1 MRGRLGDRQRWTVPL
16 SLAVSFLANDG
27 EEFLTLVPTWPD
39 VLDRLPVDVSV
50 PSWVRDVD
58 QCHVNVGIAMMGA
71 LCAAAVADG
80 VRSRGRGSLY
90 QDFQWV
96 FGLHGFGHIAAALVF
111 RRYATGVAS
120 SPIVVIPQ
128 LGFALRALRRAGVP
142 HAIRPVRALARIG
155 AWLALSHAAGAA
167 VSAARRPPLCFPDPG
182 GLVRHGHRLR
192 HPRYRT
198 LCHAG

>member
-80 VRSRGRGSLY
+80 CAAAGGVRSIRTSSGYSGCTGSGTS
-90 QDFQWV
+90 QPRWCSE
-96 FGLHGFGHIAAALVF
+96 G
-111 RRYATGVAS
+111 T
-120 SPIVVIPQ
+120 
-128 LGFALRALRRAGVP
+128 RRAW
-142 HAIRPVRALARIG
+142 RVRR
-155 AWLALSHAAGAA
+155 S
-167 VSAARRPPLCFPDPG
+167 S
-182 GLVRHGHRLR
+182 
-192 HPRYRT
+192 
-198 LCHAG
+198 